1 MSKQCMLV
9 IKLSLLIQVRLP
21 LQVDCYFIRCFLD
34 FAGLQIF
41 IICFIRYKRHASYQ
55 GFQNTIIIEK
65 IFRTVAQTLA
75 VIILSNVVDFLLLD
89 CLHLSFL
96 FFVIVRVFIQ
106 WYILNVFI
114 LSNRLSIIGKNNM
127 KILIRF
133 FSAWVSVSFNN
144 IIVE

>member
-1 MSKQCMLV
+1 
-9 IKLSLLIQVRLP
+9 
-21 LQVDCYFIRCFLD
+21 
-34 FAGLQIF
+34 
-41 IICFIRYKRHASYQ
+41 
-55 GFQNTIIIEK
+55 
-65 IFRTVAQTLA
+65 VAQTLA
-75 VIILSNVVDFLLLD
+75 VIILSNVVDFLLLY

>member
-21 LQVDCYFIRCFLD
+21 LQINCYFIRCFLD
-34 FAGLQIF
+34 FTGLQIF
-41 IICFIRYKRHASYQ
+41 IICFIWYKRHASYQ
-55 GFQNTIIIEK
+55 GFQNAIIIEK
-65 IFRTVAQTLA
+65 IFRTVAQALA
-75 VIILSNVVDFLLLD
+75 VIILSNFINFFLLD

-114 LSNRLSIIGKNNM
+114 LSNGLSIIWKNNM